1 VSDNPLLAVEGLS
14 IGYTPRRAHQPVR
27 IVRNVTFEIGRREIV
42 GLVGESGSG
51 KTQTARSVLRMTT
64 PPLQTLGGRI
74 VLDGTDLVA
83 LAERDMRQL
92 RGSKVAMI
100 FQDPRSS
107 LNPLMRVGD
116 QLARVY
122 ALHQR
127 IASRAAWQEALDML
141 RRVGIAGPER
151 VARSYPHQLSGGMCQ
166 RVMIGL
172 ALGIR
177 PRLLIAD
184 EPTTGLDVTIQAQI
198 LDLIQQ
204 TRAETGA
211 SILLITH
218 DLGVVAETCQRVMV
232 MLDGKIVEIAGV
244 NDLFQQPMHPYTVR
258 LLRATP
264 GRDAAAT
271 SALPGSGSPVELHV
285 GAERLSAS
293 LDDVALDEPGLAL
306 REVAPGHLVLCTVS
320 ASISARGRRL
330 RWSARVALASRPS
343 AVA

>member
-1 VSDNPLLAVEGLS
+1 MSEPPLLRVQGLS
-14 IGYTPRRAHQPVR
+14 IGYTAGRDKRPTRVVR
-27 IVRNVTFEIGRREIV
+27 DVSFSIGQGEIV

-51 KTQTARSVLRMTT
+51 KTQTARAILRMTT
-64 PPLQTLGGRI
+64 RPLRPLGGQ
-74 VLDGTDLVA
+74 VLLDGSDLLA
-83 LAERDMRQL
+83 LPERSLARV
-92 RGSKVAMI
+92 RGSSVAMI

-127 IASRAAWQEALDML
+127 ITGRAAWREALDML
-141 RRVGIAGPER
+141 QRVGIAGPER

-198 LDLIQQ
+198 LDLIKQ
-204 TRAETGA
+204 TRHETGA
-211 SILLITH
+211 SVLLITH
-218 DLGVVAETCQRVMV
+218 DMGVVAETCQRVMV
-232 MLDGKIVEIAGV
+232 MFDGRIVEIAPV
-244 NDLFQQPMHPYTVR
+244 QELFRRPVHPYTLR

-264 GRDAAAT
+264 GVPVLASGGADGAAGEAMW
-271 SALPGSGSPVELHV
+271 HV
-285 GAERLSAS
+285 A
-293 LDDVALDEPGLAL
+293 LDDVAVEDPSVGL
-306 REVAPGHLVLCTVS
+306 REVAPDHLVLCRAAKTGVGEAAVS
-320 ASISARGRRL
+320 
-330 RWSARVALASRPS
+330 
-343 AVA
+343 